1 MSTNSNWNELKQ
13 DLIDDIV
20 SFKDDFVRDAQ
31 DDIVK
36 RLVRKGLSER
46 DLDKEGTSVKMQV
59 DSAAEYDKGK
69 IYFEEVFEEVSQ
81 PGWTDTI

>member
-59 DSAAEYDKGK
+59 DSAAEYDKGE